1 MTKASTHKAPTH
13 KERTHARI
21 LDEAA
26 AAMRLDGPD
35 GISVAALM
43 KRAGLTHGGF
53 YAHFPS
59 RDALVTEAIERMF
72 QDSRRILDDR
82 LTQREAA
89 EGVAGLIDWYLS
101 EAIRSAPDQG
111 CPLPALS
118 GGAAR
123 MPEAARGRFNQGV
136 AYFQRALATAFD
148 ALGLPE
154 PEMTA
159 RSVLAE
165 LVGAMALA
173 RAASDEAAGNEILRS
188 SRQLLKTRLGLA

>member
-1 MTKASTHKAPTH
+1 MTKTPTH

-26 AAMRLDGPD
+26 SAMRLHGPD
-35 GISVAALM
+35 GISVATLM

-59 RDALVTEAIERMF
+59 RDALVTEAIDRMF
-72 QDSRRILDDR
+72 QDSRLMLEAR
-82 LTQREAA
+82 LTRREAVD
-89 EGVAGLIDWYLS
+89 GVSELIDWYLS
-101 EAIRSAPDQG
+101 EAIRNAPEQG

-118 GGAAR
+118 GGASRMSTEAR
-123 MPEAARGRFNQGV
+123 ARFNQGV
-136 AYFQRALATAFD
+136 AFFQRALAAAFE
-148 ALGLPE
+148 ALGMSE

-165 LVGAMALA
+165 MVGAMSLA
-173 RAASDEAAGNEILRS
+173 RAASDEAASNEILRS
-188 SRQLLKTRLGLA
+188 SRRLLKDRLGLA